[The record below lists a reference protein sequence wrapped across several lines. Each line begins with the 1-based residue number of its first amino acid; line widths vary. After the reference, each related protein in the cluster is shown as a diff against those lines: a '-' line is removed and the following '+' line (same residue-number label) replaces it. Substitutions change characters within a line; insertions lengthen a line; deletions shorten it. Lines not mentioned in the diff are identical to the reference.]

1 MTGGRMSGAG
11 KLAWGL
17 IAVLAVL
24 HYDFWY
30 WDDRSLV
37 FGFVP
42 VGLFFQA
49 LISVGAAATWALVVR
64 FAWPSHIEEWAE
76 GEDE

>member
-1 MTGGRMSGAG
+1 MRSLVWI
-11 KLAWGL
+11 LAL
-17 IAVLAVL
+17 VLAVL

-42 VGLFFQA
+42 IGLAYPAGFSLACGA
-49 LISVGAAATWALVVR
+49 LWFMAVKCACPT
-64 FAWPSHIEEWAE
+64 HIEEWADHE
-76 GEDE
+76 TDGGAGEERS

>member
-1 MTGGRMSGAG
+1 MRSLVWI
-11 KLAWGL
+11 LAL
-17 IAVLAVL
+17 VLAVL

-42 VGLFFQA
+42 IGLA
-49 LISVGAAATWALVVR
+49 SNTRRAIVDDER
-64 FAWPSHIEEWAE
+64 CEWR
-76 GEDE
+76 DLLQ